1 MENEQP
7 KKATII
13 SFGLQKGGVGKS
25 STTSMIATIAAR
37 DKKVLVIDGDS
48 QGNVTFI
55 LTRKSPY
62 DFTDK
67 TILEGIAY
75 GDVAPYIYEISD
87 NLHIVP
93 AEDRLS
99 DLEDYVY
106 VDWRDENKGL
116 YEKFMHLYMLQTAL
130 KSVIYKYDYIFI
142 DLPPNPG
149 LMTRM
154 GLVASD
160 YALVIMSCDV
170 LAYEAVSRYLA
181 ILQGTKRRFSSKL
194 ILLGIIPTLIDGR
207 AGIDTGFLDK
217 AKAEYGDWIFESE
230 IRRNVKIKEFAA
242 LGISDRYADERKA
255 TAQYESIYKEI
266 VERVSKFEELKTQ

>member
-1 MENEQP
+1 ME
-7 KKATII
+7 KKRYAKVITL
-13 SFGLQKGGVGKS
+13 GLQKGGVGKS
-25 STTSMIATIAAR
+25 STTSILATIASK

-48 QGNVTFI
+48 QGNQTFI
-55 LTRKSPY
+55 LTRKSIY

-67 TILEGIAY
+67 TTLEGIAY
-75 GDVAPYIYEISD
+75 GDVTPYIYEVTD

-116 YEKFMHLYMLQTAL
+116 YEQFVHLYMLKNAIE
-130 KSVIYKYDYIFI
+130 KVRDKYDYIFI

-181 ILQGTKRRFSSKL
+181 ILQGVKQRFNKDL
-194 ILLGIIPTLIDGR
+194 LLLGIVPTLIDGR

-217 AKAEYGDWIFESE
+217 AKEEYGDWVFTNE

-242 LGISDRYADERKA
+242 LGISNKYADERRA
-255 TAQYESIYKEI
+255 TQQYENIFKEMI
-266 VERVSKFEELKTQ
+266 KRVNKFEKLKTK